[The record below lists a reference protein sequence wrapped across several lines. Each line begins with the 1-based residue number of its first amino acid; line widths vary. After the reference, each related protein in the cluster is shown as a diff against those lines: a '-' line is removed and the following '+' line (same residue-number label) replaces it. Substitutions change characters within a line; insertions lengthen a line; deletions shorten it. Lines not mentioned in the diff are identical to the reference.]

1 MLALKITGKLEV
13 MMLVYVF
20 IYVQLPLSQACIT
33 YIQRPLLDPKFI
45 SYSPKFIR
53 EKKKEKKINFCL
65 KLMYGKNNYKHIIR
79 NFN

>member
-45 SYSPKFIR
+45 SYSPTQIHTG
-53 EKKKEKKINFCL
+53 KKERKSIFV
-65 KLMYGKNNYKHIIR
+65 
-79 NFN
+79 